1 FNVYIKVMRGFFV
14 FGLRNN
20 ALICVPYIYRY
31 AVAVGMRISTVKCVN
46 ATSYDG
52 KRSQLDK
59 MNIDIKICGVIL
71 TILAGNQYIFSN
83 FGIANFQFYILF
95 AKELQFRSIVHNQ
108 CIDF

>member
-1 FNVYIKVMRGFFV
+1 MRGFFV

-20 ALICVPYIYRY
+20 ALICVPYIYRS
-31 AVAVGMRISTVKCVN
+31 AVAVGMRFSTVKCVN

-52 KRSQLDK
+52 KRSQLAK

-95 AKELQFRSIVHNQ
+95 AKESQLNSILHNHVT
-108 CIDF
+108 IF